1 MPQPSP
7 ERTILGYQA
16 AVQQVRSRV
25 ERYALTIWGSLG
37 SYREADIDRMVS
49 LVLPAALAGQRQVAG
64 LTDTYLASL
73 LGRTARAGVDPAL
86 VSGAALRGG
95 VDPAEV
101 YRRPGSTI
109 YIALAKGDALDVA
122 VAKGRR
128 RLLSVVGT
136 DLQLAKRLQQDH
148 SMGQVGVTR
157 YRRVLTGTEH
167 CALCPIAARQVYNVG
182 TLLPIHPGCNCDV
195 APESVASVAAVLN
208 DQKPSASAEAEL
220 VSRGIATEPT
230 VDLLAVHEHGE
241 YGPTLAWAGDH
252 FTGPGDLAA

>member
-1 MPQPSP
+1 MPRPSP
-7 ERTILGYQA
+7 ERTVRGYQA
-16 AVQQVRSRV
+16 AVQQVRTRV

-37 SYREADIDRMVS
+37 DYREADIDRMVS

-64 LTDTYLASL
+64 LTDAYLASL

-86 VSGAALRGG
+86 VTGAAVRGG

-101 YRRPGSTI
+101 YRRPGSAI
-109 YIALAKGDALDVA
+109 YVALSKGDALPVA
-122 VAKGRR
+122 IAKGQR

-136 DLQLAKRLQQDH
+136 DLQLAKRLQQDQ
-148 SMGQVGVTR
+148 SMGQAGVQH

-167 CALCPIAARQVYNVG
+167 CALCPIAAQQLYNVG
-182 TLLPIHPGCNCDV
+182 TLLPIHPGCDCDV
-195 APESVASVAAVLN
+195 EPDTESSVAEVLN
-208 DQKPSASAEAEL
+208 SQAPTANAEAEL
-220 VSRGIATEPT
+220 VARGIATEPT
-230 VDLLAVHEHGE
+230 LELLAVHQHGE